1 MARPVYIIDGSRTPF
16 LKARSGPGPFTPVDL
31 AVQCGRPLLARQPFA
46 PDAFDQVILGCVNVI
61 ADEMNPARV
70 AALRLGMGEAMVAFT
85 VQINCGSGMQSIDT
99 AYRYIREGV
108 SDLILAGGSEALSYA
123 PLVWPQQ
130 GVRWFAGVAG
140 AKDVF
145 AKAVAAL
152 KARPS
157 YFKPIIG
164 LERGLTDPITELN
177 MGQTAEVVGHLF
189 GITRSQS
196 DAYAAESHKRL
207 ANAQAQGWLKGEVE
221 TSFARDG
228 KFYDHDDGVRPDST
242 PETLAKL
249 KPVFERPWGQ
259 VTAGNSSQITDGA
272 SWVILASEDAVA
284 KHGLTPKAVIIDSQW
299 SALDPSIMGLG
310 PVLSA
315 TELLKRN
322 RLSLQEI
329 ETWELNEAFA
339 TQVLGC
345 LAAWND
351 EKFCREI
358 LGLDG
363 AAGRDRPRKAQC
375 RRRRDQPRPSRRLQ
389 RQPHRAASRQRDET
403 AGHQARHRHRMHRR
417 RAGRRDVDRD
427 GVIMDSKIMDVLGDR
442 VLELGPKPDAGGP
455 YRNFKLTRDADGIA
469 WLLFDRDDASANT
482 LSADVIEEL
491 DAVLAALESQRP
503 AGIVIRS
510 AKTSGFIAGADVNE
524 FRGAT
529 DPRPSRPRSAG
540 RMR

>member
-70 AALRLGMGEAMVAFT
+70 AALRLGMGENMVAFT

-99 AYRYIREGV
+99 AYRTICEGA
-108 SDLILAGGSEALSYA
+108 SELILAGGAEALSYA
-123 PLVWPQQ
+123 PLVWPQA
-130 GVRWFAGVAG
+130 GVRWFAGLAG
-140 AKDVF
+140 AKGAL
-145 AKAVAAL
+145 AKLAAAL
-152 KARPS
+152 KVRPS
-157 YFKPIIG
+157 YLKPIIG

-189 GITRSQS
+189 GITRAQS
-196 DAYAAESHKRL
+196 DAYAAESHRRL
-207 ANAQAQGWLKGEVE
+207 AKAQGEGWLKGEVE
-221 TSFARDG
+221 TAFARDG

-242 PETLAKL
+242 AETLARL

-272 SWVILASEDAVA
+272 SWVILASEDAVK
-284 KHGLTPKAVIIDSQW
+284 KHGLTPKAVIMDSQW

-315 TELLKRN
+315 TVLLKRN
-322 RLSLQEI
+322 RLTLQDV

-339 TQVLGC
+339 TQVLAC

-358 LGLDG
+358 LGLKA
-363 AAGRDRPRKAQC
+363 AAGLIDQAKLNVDGGAISLGHPVGSSGNRIVLHLINAMKRLGT
-375 RRRRDQPRPSRRLQ
+375 RRGVATECIGGGQGGAMLI
-389 RQPHRAASRQRDET
+389 ET
-403 AGHQARHRHRMHRR
+403 
-417 RAGRRDVDRD
+417 V
-427 GVIMDSKIMDVLGDR
+427 
-442 VLELGPKPDAGGP
+442 
-455 YRNFKLTRDADGIA
+455 
-469 WLLFDRDDASANT
+469 
-482 LSADVIEEL
+482 
-491 DAVLAALESQRP
+491 
-503 AGIVIRS
+503 
-510 AKTSGFIAGADVNE
+510 
-524 FRGAT
+524 
-529 DPRPSRPRSAG
+529 
-540 RMR
+540 

>member
-1 MARPVYIIDGSRTPF
+1 MARPVFIVDGSRTPF

-46 PDAFDQVILGCVNVI
+46 PTAFDQVILGCVNVI

-70 AALRLGMGEAMVAFT
+70 AALRLGMGEEMVAFT

-99 AYRYIREGV
+99 GYRYIREGT
-108 SDLILAGGSEALSYA
+108 SDLILAGGAEALSHA
-123 PLVWPQQ
+123 PLVWPNS
-130 GVRWFAGVAG
+130 GVRWFAGFAG
-140 AKDVF
+140 AKGLG
-145 AKAVAAL
+145 AKIAAAL
-152 KARPS
+152 KVKPS

-177 MGQTAEVVGHLF
+177 MGQTAEKVGHLF
-189 GITRSQS
+189 GITRAQS
-196 DAYAAESHKRL
+196 DAYAAESHQRL
-207 ANAQAQGWLKGEVE
+207 ANAQKQGFLKGEVE
-221 TSFARDG
+221 TAFSRDG

-272 SWVILASEDAVA
+272 SWVILASETAVA
-284 KHGLTPKAVIIDSQW
+284 KHGLTPKAVILDSQW

-315 TELLKRN
+315 
-322 RLSLQEI
+322 SLQDV

-351 EKFCREI
+351 ERFCREI

-363 AAGRDRPRKAQC
+363 AAGEIDRAKLNVDGGAI
-375 RRRRDQPRPSRRLQ
+375 SL
-389 RQPHRAASRQRDET
+389 
-403 AGHQARHRHRMHRR
+403 GHPV
-417 RAGRRDVDRD
+417 G
-427 GVIMDSKIMDVLGDR
+427 
-442 VLELGPKPDAGGP
+442 
-455 YRNFKLTRDADGIA
+455 
-469 WLLFDRDDASANT
+469 
-482 LSADVIEEL
+482 
-491 DAVLAALESQRP
+491 
-503 AGIVIRS
+503 
-510 AKTSGFIAGADVNE
+510 TSGNRIVLHLVNTMKRLGTRRGVATECIGGGQGGAMLIETV
-524 FRGAT
+524 
-529 DPRPSRPRSAG
+529 
-540 RMR
+540 

>member
-70 AALRLGMGEAMVAFT
+70 AALRLGMGEKMVAFT

-99 AYRYIREGV
+99 GYRYIREGHAE
-108 SDLILAGGSEALSYA
+108 LILAGGAEALSHA
-123 PLVWPQQ
+123 PLVWPQG
-130 GVRWFAGVAG
+130 GVRWFAGLAG
-140 AKDVF
+140 AKTMA
-145 AKAVAAL
+145 AKIAAAL
-152 KARPS
+152 KIRPAF
-157 YFKPIIG
+157 FKPIIG

-189 GITRSQS
+189 GITREQS
-196 DAYAAESHKRL
+196 DAYAAESHRRL
-207 ANAQAQGWLKGEVE
+207 ARAQGEGWLKGEVE
-221 TSFARDG
+221 TAFARDG
-228 KFYDHDDGVRPDST
+228 RFYDHDDGVRPDST
-242 PETLAKL
+242 PEQLAKL

-284 KHGLTPKAVIIDSQW
+284 KHGLKPKAVILDSQW

-315 TELLKRN
+315 TALLKRN
-322 RLSLQEI
+322 QLSLGEV

-363 AAGRDRPRKAQC
+363 AAGRIDHEKLNVDGGAI
-375 RRRRDQPRPSRRLQ
+375 SL
-389 RQPHRAASRQRDET
+389 
-403 AGHQARHRHRMHRR
+403 GHPVGTSGNRIVLHLVNAMHRLGTR
-417 RAGRRDVDRD
+417 R
-427 GVIMDSKIMDVLGDR
+427 GVATECIGGGLGGAM
-442 VLELGPKPDAGGP
+442 L
-455 YRNFKLTRDADGIA
+455 
-469 WLLFDRDDASANT
+469 
-482 LSADVIEEL
+482 IE
-491 DAVLAALESQRP
+491 AA
-503 AGIVIRS
+503 
-510 AKTSGFIAGADVNE
+510 
-524 FRGAT
+524 
-529 DPRPSRPRSAG
+529 
-540 RMR
+540 